1 MRVGHGYDVHAFG
14 EGEALILG
22 GVSIPFERAFIAH
35 SDGDVLTHALIDAIL
50 GALGL
55 GDIGRHFPDTDS
67 QYKNSDSLQLLQVV
81 VQMMCSK
88 GYSLGNADLTI
99 IAQRPKMSPYVKSM
113 CKNLASVLGCES
125 EKINIKATTS
135 EGLGFTGREEGI
147 ACHTAGG
154 THHAHYSNGLGFC
167 VFNDLAFTALNLI
180 EHGLVEKVLILDLD
194 VHQGDGTIDI
204 CNGKM
209 GIYTCSLHCE
219 QNFPFQKR
227 QGTLDV
233 ALNSHLEDTAYLDK
247 LHSTF
252 KYISKDFTPDIV
264 LYDAGVDVFSGDQLG
279 NLNLTLEG
287 ILKRDC
293 AVLEYFKNHN
303 IPIATVIGGG
313 YSPCDSDIAKRH
325 LSIFRAANDI
335 F

>member
-1 MRVGHGYDVHAFG
+1 MIQIPVIYNNTYDINVPKSHRFNG
-14 EGEALILG
+14 TKFSEL
-22 GVSIPFERAFIAH
+22 VSQLKQSDFYQRLHLYH
-35 SDGDVLTHALIDAIL
+35 SSPVRYRDVLRTHAIDYVQ
-50 GALGL
+50 
-55 GDIGRHFPDTDS
+55 R
-67 QYKNSDSLQLLQVV
+67 V
-81 VQMMCSK
+81 VQRTLSK
-88 GYSLGNADLTI
+88 EEVRQI
-99 IAQRPKMSPYVKSM
+99 
-113 CKNLASVLGCES
+113 NLPIDNQLVTRSFLALNGTFTTAL
-125 EKINIKATTS
+125 KA
-135 EGLGFTGREEGI
+135 LEEGI
-147 ACHTAGG
+147 ACHAAGG
-154 THHAHYSNGLGFC
+154 THHAHYSNGLGYC

-204 CNGKM
+204 CNGKT

-227 QGTLDV
+227 QGTLDI

-264 LYDAGVDVFSGDQLG
+264 LYDAGVDVFFGDQLG
-279 NLNLTLEG
+279 NLDLTLEG

-293 AVLEYFKNHN
+293 AVLEYFKNRN
-303 IPIATVIGGG
+303 TPIATVIGGG
-313 YSPCDSDIAKRH
+313 YSPCDTDIARRH
-325 LSIFRAANDI
+325 LSIFRAATDV

>member
-1 MRVGHGYDVHAFG
+1 MTQIPILYNDAYDINVP
-14 EGEALILG
+14 
-22 GVSIPFERAFIAH
+22 VSHRFNGTKFSKLASQLKQTDFHQRLYFYQSSPVRYR
-35 SDGDVLTHALIDAIL
+35 DVLRTHAVDYVQRVVERTLSQEEVRQINLPI
-50 GALGL
+50 
-55 GDIGRHFPDTDS
+55 DS
-67 QYKNSDSLQLLQVV
+67 QL
-81 VQMMCSK
+81 
-88 GYSLGNADLTI
+88 
-99 IAQRPKMSPYVKSM
+99 VKRSF
-113 CKNLASVLGCES
+113 LALNGTFTTAL
-125 EKINIKATTS
+125 KA
-135 EGLGFTGREEGI
+135 LEEGV

-154 THHAHYSNGLGFC
+154 THHAHYTNGLGFC

-180 EHGLVEKVLILDLD
+180 EHGLVKKVLILDLD

-204 CNGKM
+204 CDGKQ

-233 ALNSHLEDTAYLDK
+233 ALDSHLEDTAYLNK
-247 LHSTF
+247 LHNTF
-252 KYISKDFTPDIV
+252 KDISKDFTPDIV
-264 LYDAGVDVFSGDQLG
+264 LYDAGVDVFRGDQLG
-279 NLNLTLEG
+279 YLDLTLEG

-313 YSPCDSDIAKRH
+313 YSPCDTDIARRH
-325 LSIFRAANDI
+325 LSIFRAATDV

>member
-1 MRVGHGYDVHAFG
+1 MTQIPILYNDAYDINVP
-14 EGEALILG
+14 
-22 GVSIPFERAFIAH
+22 VSHRFNGTKFSKLASQLKQTDFHQRLYFYQSSPVRYR
-35 SDGDVLTHALIDAIL
+35 DVLRTHAVDYVQRVVERTLSQEEVRQINLPI
-50 GALGL
+50 
-55 GDIGRHFPDTDS
+55 DS
-67 QYKNSDSLQLLQVV
+67 QL
-81 VQMMCSK
+81 
-88 GYSLGNADLTI
+88 
-99 IAQRPKMSPYVKSM
+99 VKRSF
-113 CKNLASVLGCES
+113 LALNGTFTTAL
-125 EKINIKATTS
+125 KA
-135 EGLGFTGREEGI
+135 LEEGV

-154 THHAHYSNGLGFC
+154 THHAHYTNGLGFC

-180 EHGLVEKVLILDLD
+180 EHGLVKKVLILDLD

-204 CNGKM
+204 CDGKD

-233 ALNSHLEDTAYLDK
+233 ALDSHLEDTAYLNK
-247 LHSTF
+247 LHNTF
-252 KYISKDFTPDIV
+252 KDISKDFTPDIV
-264 LYDAGVDVFSGDQLG
+264 LYDAGVDVFRGDQLG
-279 NLNLTLEG
+279 YLDLTLEG

-313 YSPCDSDIAKRH
+313 YSPCDTDIARRH
-325 LSIFRAANDI
+325 LSIFRAATDV